1 MKLTACVEGR
11 AHARRAGETGNRL
24 ILLPRRARPASVRAC
39 QLGDLR
45 WSTPKFCDGKEILIV
60 ASTKTA
66 APRRAAKKTGERR
79 MAKAPPSA
87 KRDRIKAFTPALVD
101 YTNDIVYGDL
111 WERKALSKRDR
122 SLITVAA
129 LVATYRPE
137 QLVSHLSRAIDNG
150 VTQEEITEVIT
161 HMAFYAGWPAAM
173 SAAQVAYT
181 VLVEGNKGE

>member
-1 MKLTACVEGR
+1 VRACRTIILIGLL
-11 AHARRAGETGNRL
+11 RR
-24 ILLPRRARPASVRAC
+24 RRWTSEPIGAC
-39 QLGDLR
+39 QLGGLR
-45 WSTPKFCDGKEILIV
+45 WSTLPFGDGTLVFDGNK
-60 ASTKTA
+60 KP
-66 APRRAAKKTGERR
+66 APRTRGFKKTGERR

-101 YTNDIVYGDL
+101 YTNDVIYGDL

-137 QLVSHLSRAIDNG
+137 QLVSHLSRAIANG

>member
-1 MKLTACVEGR
+1 MNDRE
-11 AHARRAGETGNRL
+11 
-24 ILLPRRARPASVRAC
+24 
-39 QLGDLR
+39 QQ
-45 WSTPKFCDGKEILIV
+45 
-60 ASTKTA
+60 
-66 APRRAAKKTGERR
+66 

-87 KRDRIKAFTPALVD
+87 RRDRIKNFTPALVD
-101 YTNDIVYGDL
+101 YTNDVLYGDL
-111 WERKALSKRDR
+111 WERKGLSKRDR

-137 QLVSHLSRAIDNG
+137 QLVSYLARALSNG

>member
-1 MKLTACVEGR
+1 VP
-11 AHARRAGETGNRL
+11 ARH
-24 ILLPRRARPASVRAC
+24 
-39 QLGDLR
+39 LR
-45 WSTPKFCDGKEILIV
+45 WSTLTLGDGNETPV
-60 ASTKTA
+60 FASTVTKPARGTKNTCHDA
-66 APRRAAKKTGERR
+66 RHLKIKGRDAWPRLRL
-79 MAKAPPSA
+79 PP
-87 KRDRIKAFTPALVD
+87 
-101 YTNDIVYGDL
+101 NDVVYGDL

-137 QLVSHLSRAIDNG
+137 QLVSHLSRAIANG

-181 VLVEGNKGE
+181 VLVEGDKGE

>member
-1 MKLTACVEGR
+1 MGR
-11 AHARRAGETGNRL
+11 KVAIVGAGTVDGLSARTGLAGG
-24 ILLPRRARPASVRAC
+24 
-39 QLGDLR
+39 LR
-45 WSTPKFCDGKEILIV
+45 WSTPRFGDGSEILIV
-60 ASTKTA
+60 ASATQKA
-66 APRRAAKKTGERR
+66 APRHAAFKETRERR

-87 KRDRIKAFTPALVD
+87 KRDRIKAFTPALV
-101 YTNDIVYGDL
+101 IYGDL

-137 QLVSHLSRAIDNG
+137 QLVSHLSRAIANG